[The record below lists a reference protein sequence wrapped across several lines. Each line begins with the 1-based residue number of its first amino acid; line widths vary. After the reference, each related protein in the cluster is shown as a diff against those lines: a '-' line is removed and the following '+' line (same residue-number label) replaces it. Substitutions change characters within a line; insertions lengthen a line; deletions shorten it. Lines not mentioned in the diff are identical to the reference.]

1 MPLVRSV
8 CTVTFLASLLN
19 YWLVSAFNLK
29 PNATIQL
36 IGSATPLPSARP
48 QTAVKEVPITQ
59 TAMVKTIQAEI
70 DSIHRELLP
79 SLVAFETSLTSPEKP
94 SQESLKQEYTRLG
107 ELLLQTLLRLDSFTP
122 DGEWEE
128 ARKARKAAVKEVQGL
143 LTRIDTA
150 WKVSQA

>member
-1 MPLVRSV
+1 MPLVRLIFSV
-8 CTVTFLASLLN
+8 TCLTSPLS
-19 YWLVSAFNLK
+19 YCLVSAFNLK
-29 PNATIQL
+29 PNATIHL
-36 IGSATPLPSARP
+36 IGSATRVPSARP
-48 QTAVKEVPITQ
+48 QAPLKEVPITQ

-79 SLVAFETSLTSPEKP
+79 SLVAFETSLDSPEKP
-94 SQESLKQEYTRLG
+94 PQESLKQEYTRLG
-107 ELLLQTLLRLDSFTP
+107 ELLLQTLLRLDSFAP
-122 DGEWEE
+122 EGDWEE

>member
-1 MPLVRSV
+1 VMKDNNAPL
-8 CTVTFLASLLN
+8 
-19 YWLVSAFNLK
+19 SAFNLK

-36 IGSATPLPSARP
+36 IGSAAPPPSARP
-48 QTAVKEVPITQ
+48 QPPVKEVPINQ
-59 TAMVKTIQAEI
+59 AAMVKIIQAEI

-79 SLVAFETSLTSPEKP
+79 SLTTFEVSLNASEGP

-122 DGEWEE
+122 EGDWEE
-128 ARKARKAAVKEVQGL
+128 ARKARKAAVKEIQEL

-150 WKVSQA
+150 WKGSQA